1 MRFDVAFPR
10 SFLDALKLCD
20 FVSVFCIFLGCR
32 SLAFQKRLLFL
43 AIVNKK
49 SFASHFSLLAIAA
62 ILQNWA
68 PDKAYMLKCV
78 L

>member
-20 FVSVFCIFLGCR
+20 FVSVFCRFLGCR
-32 SLAFQKRLLFL
+32 SLFQKRLLFL

-68 PDKAYMLKCV
+68 ADKTYMFNCV

>member
-1 MRFDVAFPR
+1 
-10 SFLDALKLCD
+10 L
-20 FVSVFCIFLGCR
+20 
-32 SLAFQKRLLFL
+32 FQKRLLFL

-68 PDKAYMLKCV
+68 SDKTYMFKCV